1 MLLKF
6 VTFIISV
13 LSFLGYSSWFECGYR
28 SRPRCK
34 STQCSIRSSHSSGT
48 FMEFWLLYVI
58 LLPYIKVPD
67 HEYNAKFTIWCL
79 RSLEIVLLQRLGYF
93 PQWGALLVTSYWGI
107 SLLQLTI
114 NLWAVS
120 YWICCLFQSMHYNVP
135 LLFIKCL
142 YKTIIWELQIK
153 SLYKILLR

>member
-1 MLLKF
+1 MQLLSGGNHDIDVDDLRKNTRYTGGYSDGSRTIKIFWEVIKGFEPKERCMLLKF

-93 PQWGALLVTSYWGI
+93 PQ
-107 SLLQLTI
+107 
-114 NLWAVS
+114 
-120 YWICCLFQSMHYNVP
+120 
-135 LLFIKCL
+135 
-142 YKTIIWELQIK
+142 
-153 SLYKILLR
+153 